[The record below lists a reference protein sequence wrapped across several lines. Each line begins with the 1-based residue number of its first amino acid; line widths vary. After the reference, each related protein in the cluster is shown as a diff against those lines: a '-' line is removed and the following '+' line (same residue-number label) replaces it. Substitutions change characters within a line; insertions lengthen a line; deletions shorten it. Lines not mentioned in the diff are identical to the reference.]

1 MIGLM
6 NMLSIIVVMKSTPS
20 RLFLFTTLLTLLCI
34 FSCSDDHK
42 DTTDLKLKDKIIR
55 KGEYKNGKFTG
66 TITKI
71 DPLGDTISVKKY
83 VGGQTGIIKYYNDS
97 GHISSMTAFVVG
109 TSCANAF
116 VDFDE
121 SEQLFRN
128 SNIRLYQKKNKLVVM
143 FYTPYPD
150 ELKLVFKT
158 NFKKKGSKIIEEREI
173 KSFNK
178 QRIEIDLNKRYY
190 TKGRLNLIV
199 DLIWQERPNIKTSHE
214 VYVQLD
220 KNEAPDYYN
229 IDAITPDL

>member
-1 MIGLM
+1 
-6 NMLSIIVVMKSTPS
+6 
-20 RLFLFTTLLTLLCI
+20 
-34 FSCSDDHK
+34 
-42 DTTDLKLKDKIIR
+42 
-55 KGEYKNGKFTG
+55 
-66 TITKI
+66 
-71 DPLGDTISVKKY
+71 
-83 VGGQTGIIKYYNDS
+83 
-97 GHISSMTAFVVG
+97 
-109 TSCANAF
+109 
-116 VDFDE
+116 
-121 SEQLFRN
+121 
-128 SNIRLYQKKNKLVVM
+128 M

-158 NFKKKGSKIIEEREI
+158 NIKKKGSKIIEEREI